1 MSDYTRRILIGAWLI
16 PTVLAA
22 YLYPEAVHYYW
33 LGKYDFDGTPERLA
47 ILKYC
52 VSLVFDWANINMF
65 SFAWPW
71 EFSTYFNAAYPQCNG
86 EIQARYYHNFIKEV
100 DGTGGEPYI
109 YFPWI
114 LGTVSAAFGGLAGW
128 IINRKPAE
136 EKAKNQ
142 KFLRGVQRVSAS
154 DFCKISKAKIKDP
167 IAVLPTTEGNIL
179 LSDKMLRQHSLILG
193 STGTGKSQLLI
204 SLINSFIIN
213 SKARLVFVDRKGE
226 FYSLF
231 GGAKDTLI
239 HPFDQRGK
247 AWNIFNEIEVELVN
261 GQLVRPPQDTK
272 AIAELLY
279 QPRRQKDNQNW
290 YESAAAVFVS
300 AICHC
305 IIHGTT
311 TNRDLCLFLQ
321 SGVENVIR
329 DFGELPPECRG
340 GLSVLGT
347 DPKSKTANSIMS
359 ICNTTALQLSHFRDA
374 GDFSVRDWLHHG
386 TGNLYI
392 STAGRND
399 NTFTGI
405 VTLLVDLIGREV
417 KELQDDGNQP
427 TSLVFV
433 LDELG
438 ALPAMDTLKF
448 LLTQARSKGV
458 AVVLANQTFSKIK
471 SVYGD
476 AEARDLLANTKSRYF
491 FALPEAADAKY
502 ISELLG
508 SAEVERITQSENS
521 SHSTIFGKMDGREGK
536 NYSRQITQDA
546 TFLPGTIES
555 LEVGQAIIQQAALP
569 GIVSMVRFKQMPDQK
584 KINAEYEPIKHE
596 LQAATAYAAAQKLE
610 AETAAPPEAKNE
622 AAAPEPHDKSAPDPE
637 PPTEQTAGNEA
648 DLFL

>member
-47 ILKYC
+47 IFKYC
-52 VSLVFDWANINMF
+52 VSWLLDWADINMF

-86 EIQARYYHNFIKEV
+86 EIQARYYHNFIKEI

-114 LGTVSAAFGGLAGW
+114 LGAVSAAFGGLAGW

-142 KFLRGVQRVSAS
+142 KFLRGVQRVSAA
-154 DFCKISKAKIKDP
+154 DFCRASKTKIKDP

-204 SLINSFIIN
+204 SLINSFLKN

-231 GGAKDTLI
+231 GSAKDTLI
-239 HPFDQRGK
+239 HPFDARGTR
-247 AWNIFNEIEVELVN
+247 WNIFNEIEVELVN
-261 GQLVRPPQDTK
+261 GQLVRPPQDAK

-279 QPRRQKDNQNW
+279 QPKRHKEDGYW
-290 YESAAAVFVS
+290 YESAAKIFVS
-300 AICHC
+300 AICYC
-305 IIHGTT
+305 IIAGKT
-311 TNRDLCLFLQ
+311 TNRDLCRFLGGDQ
-321 SGVENVIR
+321 QALL
-329 DFGELPPECRG
+329 DALKALPEDCRG
-340 GLSVLGT
+340 GAAVLGN
-347 DPKSKTANSIMS
+347 DPKSKSFGSMMGV
-359 ICNTTALQLSHFRDA
+359 CNNVALQLSHFADD
-374 GDFSVRDWLHHG
+374 GDFSVRDWLHNG

-417 KELQDDGNQP
+417 KELPDDGNQP

-508 SAEVERITQSENS
+508 SAEVERIVQSENS

-555 LEVGQAIIQQAALP
+555 LEVGQAIVQQAALP
-569 GIVSMVRFKQMPDQK
+569 GIVSMVRFKQLPEQK

-610 AETAAPPEAKNE
+610 AETSAV
-622 AAAPEPHDKSAPDPE
+622 PEPAGEPAPDPE
-637 PPTEQTAGNEA
+637 PPTEQTARNEA

>member
-1 MSDYTRRILIGAWLI
+1 MSDFVKRKLILWCVMPLVLLI
-16 PTVLAA
+16 
-22 YLYPEAVHYYW
+22 YLYPELVHYYW
-33 LGKYDFDGTPERLA
+33 LNKYDFDSAPQLLA
-47 ILKYC
+47 LIKYC
-52 VSLVFDWANINMF
+52 VSLVFDWADINLF
-65 SFAWPW
+65 SFAWPV
-71 EFSTYFNAAYPQCNG
+71 EFAEYLDSLYPEYNGAVRARAYHIVFEVLG
-86 EIQARYYHNFIKEV
+86 ESGR
-100 DGTGGEPYI
+100 PYI
-109 YFPWI
+109 YFPAYVASVFVLGFGIAMTKI
-114 LGTVSAAFGGLAGW
+114 LNA
-128 IINRKPAE
+128 PAE

-204 SLINSFIIN
+204 SLINSFLKN

-231 GGAKDTLI
+231 GSAKDTLI
-239 HPFDQRGK
+239 HPFDARGTR
-247 AWNIFNEIEVELVN
+247 WNIFNEIEVQLEN
-261 GQLVRPPQDTK
+261 GQLLRPPQDAK
-272 AIAELLY
+272 AIAELLF
-279 QPRRQKDNQNW
+279 QPQRHKGNDSYW
-290 YESAAAVFVS
+290 YEGSTKIFVS

-305 IIHGTT
+305 IIAGKT
-311 TNRDLCLFLQ
+311 TNRDLCRFL
-321 SGVENVIR
+321 SG
-329 DFGELPPECRG
+329 DQQALLDALKALPVDCQEG
-340 GLSVLGT
+340 ASILGN
-347 DPKSKTANSIMS
+347 DPKSKTFGNMLSV
-359 ICNTTALQLSHFRDA
+359 CNNTALQLSHFADD
-374 GDFSVRDWLHHG
+374 GDFSVREWLHNG
-386 TGNLYI
+386 SGNLYI

-405 VTLLVDLIGREV
+405 VTLLIDLIGREV
-417 KELQDDGNQP
+417 KELPDDGNQP

-471 SVYGD
+471 AVYGD

-491 FALPEAADAKY
+491 FALPAAGDAKY

-508 SAEVERITQSENS
+508 SAEVERIVQSENS
-521 SHSTIFGKMDGREGK
+521 SHSTIFGKIDGREGK
-536 NYSRQITQDA
+536 NYSRQIAQDA

-555 LEVGQAIIQQAALP
+555 LEVGQAIVQQAALP
-569 GIVSMVRFKQMPDQK
+569 GIVSMVRFKQMPEQK
-584 KINAEYEPIKHE
+584 KINAEYKPLKHE

-610 AETAAPPEAKNE
+610 AETSAV
-622 AAAPEPHDKSAPDPE
+622 PEPAGEPAPDPE